1 MAALAHSIAQ
11 NLRLADWPLLGKRY
25 GRFESR
31 ADRPHVGFVAEK
43 RSMNSAS
50 YKRPVVTE
58 CSRPIAVIANKWKLP
73 FAGRSREAIAAF
85 RRPESGFSPDRQV
98 SAKVRPLKV
107 ATWISAPGQ
116 KRTVSCQYQ

>member
-1 MAALAHSIAQ
+1 VATDRFQEAEFHC
-11 NLRLADWPLLGKRY
+11 PLSGYEFKART
-25 GRFESR
+25 
-31 ADRPHVGFVAEK
+31 VA
-43 RSMNSAS
+43 
-50 YKRPVVTE
+50 
-58 CSRPIAVIANKWKLP
+58 SRPIAVIANKWKLP